1 MDTPN
6 AADNRL
12 RISCPVSVLPRFRE
26 DVIAGLGAARK
37 SLPPRYFYDQY
48 GSELFEQICQ
58 QPEYYPTRTEAVLL
72 RQRATEVL
80 DLVGECTLV
89 ELGSGS
95 AVKTRL
101 FLDEYQRRGYPM
113 RYVPIDIS
121 ASMLRESAQS
131 LIADYPQLSIQALA
145 TDYMSGLAALP
156 PARQRLV
163 LFLGSNLGNFND
175 DEQAEL
181 FSRLAAALQP
191 QDYFLLGL
199 DLRKP
204 VDILEAAYNDAA
216 GVTASFNLN
225 LLRRINREFGANFN
239 LSRFSHLAFYNRAQH
254 QIEMH
259 LQSQLAQEVEIAELG
274 LRVFFQPQETIHTEI
289 SRKFDAKQVA
299 AQLRPYGF
307 EPCARWTDEHGWF
320 LMNVFRFVGS
330 R

>member
-1 MDTPN
+1 MDTPH
-6 AADNRL
+6 AVDNRL
-12 RISCPVSVLPRFRE
+12 HISCPVAVLPRFRE
-26 DVIAGLGAARK
+26 DVIAGLSAARK

-72 RQRATEVL
+72 RQQAAELL

-95 AVKTRL
+95 SVKTRL
-101 FLDEYQRRGYPM
+101 LLDEYQRRDSPM
-113 RYVPIDIS
+113 HYVPIDIS
-121 ASMLRESAQS
+121 ASMLEESAQG
-131 LIADYPQLSIQALA
+131 LIADYPRLSVHGLA
-145 TDYMSGLAALP
+145 TDYLSGLAALP

-175 DEQAEL
+175 VEQAEL
-181 FSRLAAALQP
+181 FGRLATALQP

-199 DLRKP
+199 DLRKSIT
-204 VDILEAAYNDAA
+204 ILEAAYNDAA
-216 GVTASFNLN
+216 GVTAAFNLN
-225 LLRRINREFGANFN
+225 MLRRINREFGANFN
-239 LSRFSHLAFYNRAQH
+239 LSQFRHLAFYNRDQH

-259 LQSQLAQEVEIAELG
+259 LQSELAQEVEIAELG
-274 LRVFFQPQETIHTEI
+274 LRVFFAPQETIHTEI
-289 SRKFDAKQVA
+289 SRKFDARQVA

-307 EPCARWTDEHGWF
+307 EPCARWTDERAWF
-320 LMNVFRFVGS
+320 LLHLFRFVG